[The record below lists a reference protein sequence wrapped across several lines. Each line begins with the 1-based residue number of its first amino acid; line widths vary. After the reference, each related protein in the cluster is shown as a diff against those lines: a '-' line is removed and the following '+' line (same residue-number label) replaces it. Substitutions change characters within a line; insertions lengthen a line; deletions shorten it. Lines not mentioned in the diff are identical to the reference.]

1 MPYVTKSDR
10 EKYNDILRAIN
21 NLKEIENKGSLEFLV
36 FSLMVKY
43 MKTREFRYSTL
54 HDVVYAV
61 QHSADEYRRRFL
73 DKRED
78 EARLTNGDI
87 D

>member
-1 MPYVTKSDR
+1 MPYVTKRDR
-10 EKYNDILRAIN
+10 EKYNDILRALY
-21 NLKEIENKGSLEFLV
+21 NLPEISSKGELEFLI

-54 HDVVYAV
+54 HDCTYAC
-61 QHSADEYRRRFL
+61 QHCADEYRRRFL
-73 DKRED
+73 DKRET
-78 EARLTNGDI
+78 EALEANGDI

>member
-1 MPYVTKSDR
+1 MPYITKQDR
-10 EKYNDILRAIN
+10 EKYNDILRAIY
-21 NLKEIENKGSLEFLV
+21 NLPEIENKGSLEFLI

-54 HDVVYAV
+54 HDCTYAC

-78 EARLTNGDI
+78 DARLTNGDI

>member
-1 MPYVTKSDR
+1 MPYIKKSDR
-10 EKYNDILRAIN
+10 EKYNDILRALY
-21 NLKEIENKGSLEFLV
+21 NLPEIDTKGDLEFLV

-54 HDVVYAV
+54 HDCVYAC
-61 QHSADEYRRRFL
+61 QHCSDEYRRRFL
-73 DKRED
+73 DERENS
-78 EARLTNGDI
+78 AMSTNGDI